1 MTRKLCAMMFVFACC
16 LPAAAQQ
23 QAASFRLAP
32 LKIEGAKRY
41 TPDDLAKFSGL
52 RVGQSVTLADLQAA
66 ADRLAASGFFKH
78 LKYRYVTSQSE
89 ITVTFEVEEAA
100 STVPVIFDNFIWFP
114 YDEVMA
120 AVRKDVPAFDGTLSE
135 TEGAPGPIIRSLQAL
150 LQARGIPGTVTVTP
164 LVDLKTNSL
173 RYLFNVKA

>member
-1 MTRKLCAMMFVFACC
+1 MTRTLCAMMFVFACC
-16 LPAAAQQ
+16 LPAAAQ

-52 RVGQSVTLADLQAA
+52 QAGQSITLADLQAA

-100 STVPVIFDNFIWFP
+100 SNVPVIFDNFIWFP
-114 YDEVMA
+114 YEEVTA
-120 AVRKDVPAFDGTLSE
+120 AVRKDVPAFDGTLPT
-135 TEGAPGPIIRSLQAL
+135 TEGAPDPIIRSLQAL
-150 LQARGIPGTVTVTP
+150 LQARGITGTVTMMP
-164 LVDLKTNSL
+164 LADLKT
-173 RYLFNVKA
+173 